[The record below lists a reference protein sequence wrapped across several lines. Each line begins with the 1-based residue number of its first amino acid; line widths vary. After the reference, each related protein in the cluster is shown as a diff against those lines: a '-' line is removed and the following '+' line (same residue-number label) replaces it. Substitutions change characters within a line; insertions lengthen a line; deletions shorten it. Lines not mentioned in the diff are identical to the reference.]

1 MTRKARRI
9 VRVSLVVV
17 GGIVAGFVLVRFP
30 WHATL
35 AALVGAS
42 LPLLLAALAVN
53 LLSLVAK
60 GWAWNLLL
68 RRRAPN
74 RWIVAQE
81 ANLIGCAANSLSVSL
96 VGEAARVNHLVSR
109 DRVPLEIAMASIV
122 WARAVEAL
130 GLALFLLAAPI
141 FLPLPAI
148 LHGIH
153 LGAGIVFGAVLA
165 IVWTGRWLKFSSIIP
180 VRARSVVATMAS
192 IGSPRSLVLPTLL
205 ALANWAAQWGTYH
218 LTLLALH
225 VPTSL
230 ASSFTA
236 LVLCNVGGVA
246 RLTPGN
252 VGITQAAMVIAL
264 LPFGISPTHAVAA
277 GLALQGLQI
286 IPVLVLAAA
295 TVGWQ
300 VLSTP
305 AWLRRGPTRTASEPA
320 VTSRTD

>member
-9 VRVSLVVV
+9 VVVSLTVV
-17 GGIVAGFVLVRFP
+17 GAIVAGFVLARFP
-30 WHATL
+30 WRATFDAL
-35 AALVGAS
+35 AGAA
-42 LPLLLAALAVN
+42 PLMLLAALAVN

-96 VGEAARVNHLVSR
+96 VGEAARVNRLVSR

-122 WARAVEAL
+122 WVRTVEAL
-130 GLALFLLAAPI
+130 GLALFMLVAPLI
-141 FLPLPAI
+141 LPLPAI
-148 LHGIH
+148 LHDIH
-153 LGAGIVFGAVLA
+153 LVAAILFGAILA
-165 IVWTGRWLKFSSIIP
+165 LAWTGRWLRFSSVIP
-180 VRARSVVATMAS
+180 ARVRSVVATVAS
-192 IGSPRSLVLPTLL
+192 IGSPRSLVLPVLL
-205 ALANWAAQWGTYH
+205 ALANWAGQWATYH

-236 LVLCNVGGVA
+236 LVLCNAGGIA

-252 VGITQAAMVIAL
+252 VGITQGAMVVAL
-264 LPFGISPTHAVAA
+264 LPFAISPTTAVAA

-286 IPVLVLAAA
+286 IPVIVLAAA

-300 VLSTP
+300 NLPAP
-305 AWLRRGPTRTASEPA
+305 AWLRRRPRHS
-320 VTSRTD
+320 TSS